1 MPEFAF
7 DNLVINHPLPDSP
20 HRAFTGSPLSRA
32 GNATANTASR
42 IFSVPPLFT
51 HSSVASALR
60 GYPLYPDPPP
70 VTQLKRS

>member
-42 IFSVPPLFT
+42 IFFCSAIV
-51 HSSVASALR
+51 HSCLVKLAFAR
-60 GYPLYPDPPP
+60 GYPLYPDPACNA
-70 VTQLKRS
+70 T